1 MIIVTGC
8 AGFIG
13 YSLCKSLLNNNN
25 SIIGIDN
32 IDNYYD
38 TSIKKKRLID
48 LNKNKKKFKFIKINL
63 SDKKKLKKINHIFSK
78 AKIIIHLA
86 AQPGVNLSFKKP
98 NKYFESNILG
108 FQNILEICRN
118 YKIKLIYASSSSVYG
133 RDAKIPFS
141 EENIGKLDSY
151 YASTK
156 RINEIQANSYNK
168 FFNVQCIGLRF
179 FTVYGPQGRP
189 DMSVYKF
196 TKKIENNETL
206 ELYNKGNNLR
216 DFTYIDDVIYVVN
229 QIIDRFLKNKFKIY
243 KVNDPSLSL
252 NIFNIC
258 NKKIYKV
265 RNVLNQIESL
275 LNKKAKTKLT
285 NAIKG
290 DLKLTFGSNQKLK
303 KQKIKFKNTT
313 LVNGLKNFV
322 FWYKNK

>member
-13 YSLCKSLLNNNN
+13 YSLCKSLLNNNK
-25 SIIGIDN
+25 SIIGIDS

-38 TSIKKKRLID
+38 TRIKNKRLVD
-48 LNKNKKKFKFIKINL
+48 LNKHKKKFKFIKINL
-63 SDKKKLKKINHIFSK
+63 SDEKKLKKINSIFSK
-78 AKIIIHLA
+78 TKIIIHLA

-98 NKYFESNILG
+98 NKYFLSNVLS

-118 YKIKLIYASSSSVYG
+118 NKIKLIYASSSSVYG
-133 RDAKIPFS
+133 KDAKIPFS

-156 RINEIQANSYNK
+156 RMNEIQANSYNK
-168 FFNVQCIGLRF
+168 FFEVQCVGLRF
-179 FTVYGPQGRP
+179 FTVYGPHGRP

-196 TKKIENNETL
+196 TKKIIKNETL

-216 DFTYIDDVIYVVN
+216 DFTYIDDVTYVVN
-229 QIIDRFLKNKFKIY
+229 QIINKFLKNKFKIY
-243 KVNDPSLSL
+243 KVNDPSSSV
-252 NIFNIC
+252 NIYNIC

-265 RNVLNQIESL
+265 QNVLKQIESF
-275 LNKKAKTKLT
+275 LNKKAKAKLI

-290 DLKLTFGSNQKLK
+290 DLKLTFGSNKKLK
-303 KQKIKFKNTT
+303 KQKIKFKITT
-313 LVNGLKNFV
+313 LFDGLKKFV

>member
-13 YSLCKSLLNNNN
+13 YSLCKSLLNNNK
-25 SIIGIDN
+25 SIIGIDS

-38 TSIKKKRLID
+38 TKIKNKRLIE
-48 LNKNKKKFKFIKINL
+48 LNKNKKKFKFLKVDL
-63 SDKKKLKKINHIFSK
+63 SDKKKLKKINNIFSK
-78 AKIIIHLA
+78 TKIIIHLA

-98 NKYFESNILG
+98 NKYFLSNVLG

-118 YKIKLIYASSSSVYG
+118 NKIKLIYASSSSVYG
-133 RDAKIPFS
+133 KDAKIPFS

-168 FFNVQCIGLRF
+168 FFNVQCVGLRF
-179 FTVYGPQGRP
+179 FTVYGPHGRP

-196 TKKIENNETL
+196 TKKIIKNETL

-216 DFTYIDDVIYVVN
+216 DFTYIDDVTYVVN

-243 KVNDPSLSL
+243 KVDDPSLSV
-252 NIFNIC
+252 NIYNIC

-265 RNVLNQIESL
+265 RNVLKQIENFL
-275 LNKKAKTKLT
+275 DKKAKAKLT
-285 NAIKG
+285 SAIKG
-290 DLKLTFGSNQKLK
+290 DLKLTFGSNKKLK
-303 KQKIKFKNTT
+303 KQKIRFKITT
-313 LVNGLKNFV
+313 LFDGLKNFV

>member
-13 YSLCKSLLNNNN
+13 YSLCKSLLKNNK

-38 TSIKKKRLID
+38 TKIKNKRLID
-48 LNKNKKKFKFIKINL
+48 LKKNKKDFKFIKINL
-63 SDKKKLKKINHIFSK
+63 SNTKKIKKLNSIFLK
-78 AKIIIHLA
+78 TKIIIHLA
-86 AQPGVNLSFKKP
+86 AQPGVNLSFNNP
-98 NKYFESNILG
+98 NKYFDSNVLG

-133 RDAKIPFS
+133 KDAKIPFS

-151 YASTK
+151 YATTK

-168 FFNVQCIGLRF
+168 FFNLQCIGLRF
-179 FTVYGPQGRP
+179 FTVYGPNGRP

-196 TKKIENNETL
+196 TKKIIKNETI

-229 QIIDRFLKNKFKIY
+229 QIIDKFLNNKFKIY
-243 KVNDPSLSL
+243 KIHDPYSSL
-252 NIFNIC
+252 NIYNIC

-265 RNVLNQIESL
+265 RNILNQIEKL
-275 LNKKAKTKLT
+275 LNKKAKAKQI

-290 DLKLTFGSNQKLK
+290 DLKLTLGSNRKLK
-303 KQKIKFKNTT
+303 KQKIKFKVTKI
-313 LVNGLKNFV
+313 VNGLKNFV